1 MVAGVEVPID
11 TSADAEAMAEAIFG
25 DSVQVVS
32 ATYTGDPDSSGIYD
46 DTNNDAPGVV
56 PGPTGVIL
64 STGDTSAFTNNNASQ
79 SNLNTGTT
87 TASSGPNNVQ
97 DFNDEAQASTF
108 DAAFLDVTFVPD
120 GDVMTMQFVFA
131 SEEYPEFTN
140 SQFQDFVG
148 VWVNDQFVELAVGDG
163 DVDPGNL
170 NSNDNANLFQDN
182 TSDQLNTEMDGVTIT
197 LTLKMDVNPGV
208 ENTIRI
214 GIADVAD
221 SNYDSTLLIAGDSVQ
236 TALIANDDDLT
247 MAPDATKTFDI
258 LGNDNNATGGTL
270 FITHIN
276 GQAVTVGVPIPL
288 PSGQDVTVNA
298 DGTITVDSDSDEET
312 VNFTYQVEST
322 TGQSDVAFITL
333 NSVPCFVAETMILT
347 DQGERPVEDLQ
358 VGDLVMTKDR
368 GPQPIRWIGHRQ
380 VEATGP
386 FAPVFIKAGTFGAH
400 ADLAVSPLH
409 RILIKD
415 VLAEL
420 LFGEPEVLVA
430 AKDLINDRTVRQ
442 VEGGYVDYF
451 HVLFD
456 QHEVITSAGLETE
469 SFLPGP
475 QITQSFE
482 AEMVEEIQ
490 TIFPELRPETG
501 EGYSVSARPSL
512 KRYEAQLLSRK
523 WAA

>member
-1 MVAGVEVPID
+1 
-11 TSADAEAMAEAIFG
+11 
-25 DSVQVVS
+25 
-32 ATYTGDPDSSGIYD
+32 
-46 DTNNDAPGVV
+46 
-56 PGPTGVIL
+56 
-64 STGDTSAFTNNNASQ
+64 
-79 SNLNTGTT
+79 
-87 TASSGPNNVQ
+87 
-97 DFNDEAQASTF
+97 
-108 DAAFLDVTFVPD
+108 
-120 GDVMTMQFVFA
+120 
-131 SEEYPEFTN
+131 
-140 SQFQDFVG
+140 FVG
-148 VWVNDQFVELAVGDG
+148 VWVNDEFVDLAVGDG

-170 NSNDNANLFQDN
+170 NSNENGNLFQDN

-197 LTLKMDVNPGV
+197 LTLKMNVNAGE

-221 SNYDSTLLIAGDSVQ
+221 SNYDSTLLIAADSVQ
-236 TALIANDDDLT
+236 TALIANDDDLRMT
-247 MAPDATKTFDI
+247 PDETKTFDL
-258 LGNDNNATGGTL
+258 LGNDDNATGGTL

-276 GQAVTVGVPIPL
+276 GEEVVAGSMVIL
-288 PSGQDVTVNA
+288 PSGQEITVNG
-298 DGTITVDSDSDEET
+298 DGTITVEGDGDEES

-322 TGQSDVAFITL
+322 TGESDVAFITL
-333 NSVPCFVAETMILT
+333 ESVPCFVAETMILT
-347 DQGERPVEDLQ
+347 DTGERPVEELA
-358 VGDLVMTKDR
+358 VGDLVITKDR

-380 VEATGP
+380 VEAKGV

-400 ADLAVSPLH
+400 SDLAVSPLH
-409 RILIKD
+409 RVLIKD

-430 AKDLINDRTVRQ
+430 ARDLINDRTVRQ

-451 HVLFD
+451 HILFD
-456 QHEVITSAGLETE
+456 QHEVIYSAGLETE

-475 QITQSFE
+475 QIVHSFE

-501 EGYSVSARPSL
+501 EGYSASARPSL